1 MAKLLYQGHSSI
13 RVVSSKGTVMYLDPF
28 CGEGYDLPADLLLV
42 THEHSD
48 HNRTEL
54 VTMKKDGVTL
64 RSATMLVNGEY
75 QTKEAKD
82 FRVEAVP
89 ASNANH
95 DIRSCVGYV
104 VEVDGKKI
112 YFSGDTSYLPYF
124 EENLSKRGLD
134 YAFLP
139 CDGVF
144 NMGPEEAARCADIIG
159 AKHSVPIHTQVGFL
173 YNPSIALR
181 FKAKNTLYLV
191 PGQEVE
197 L

>member
-1 MAKLLYQGHSSI
+1 MAKLLYQGHSSL
-13 RVVSSKGTVMYLDPF
+13 RVVSDKGSVLYLDPF
-28 CGEGYDLPADLLLV
+28 CGEGYDLSADLVLV

-48 HNRTEL
+48 HNRVEL
-54 VTMKKDGVTL
+54 VNVKKGGVVL
-64 RSATMLVNGEY
+64 RSSDMLVNGVY
-75 QTKEAKD
+75 QKKQVKD
-82 FRVEAVP
+82 FSIEAVP

-95 DIRSCVGYV
+95 DIRFCVGYV
-104 VEVDGKKI
+104 VEVDGKKL

-173 YNPSIALR
+173 YNPGVAMR
-181 FKAKNTLYLV
+181 FKAKNTLYLA
-191 PGQEVE
+191 PGQEVR